1 MVFISPLLFSIK
13 QSYLSGLD
21 DLYLVYLFSF
31 WSVSELNLVD
41 LQWKKLKLAKPSIK
55 DDSERFFE

>member
-21 DLYLVYLFSF
+21 DPYLVYLLSF
-31 WSVSELNLVD
+31 WLIIVSLGT
-41 LQWKKLKLAKPSIK
+41 KLG
-55 DDSERFFE
+55 